1 VKTRVPYLLSA
12 VSTAQQHSFSPG
24 ITIFSFFFPFLLF
37 GLVLLNYISIF
48 FYFYIL
54 LRRRLA
60 LRLYRLKGKKGLRR
74 HVSPYRLKNYA
85 ILFFILFEFY
95 LSMLYL
101 MAKPKDTSSTIL
113 EIA

>member
-1 VKTRVPYLLSA
+1 MC
-12 VSTAQQHSFSPG
+12 
-24 ITIFSFFFPFLLF
+24 
-37 GLVLLNYISIF
+37 
-48 FYFYIL
+48 
-54 LRRRLA
+54 
-60 LRLYRLKGKKGLRR
+60 
-74 HVSPYRLKNYA
+74 RLKNYA